1 VGGAHRATVRVVD
14 PEGLP
19 VRDAVVLPDGGATG
33 RTGEDGRCRFDDVGL
48 DRVLVD
54 VDHPEYET
62 AFGADVSAGPDAPE
76 SVVVLSRGATWSAVV
91 VDPGGAPVAGARVAV
106 WSYFAPRTAVSDD
119 NGRFTVVGIIRDL
132 NAPWAVRS
140 SRGLGAAGM
149 RHVDEPWPQRVELT
163 PLGRLKFLIVDDR
176 GRPLSVRAAS
186 LRPDWIAT
194 LSAHCGAEPVLDR
207 QPDGWCVLD
216 GLTVPTSP
224 HGVFVH
230 LLVDVGRRL
239 LWRVRLREMNLVD
252 DAPIRA
258 TLPPSV
264 DLTVRLVDGGRRP
277 VAGASVHVS
286 AGTSFS
292 CGSEVMPV
300 GPIVASEADA
310 NGLVKIVGVPCG
322 PVKLWIS
329 RGAEGPVRR
338 TLVVDADT
346 SSPVTVEI

>member
-1 VGGAHRATVRVVD
+1 M
-14 PEGLP
+14 
-19 VRDAVVLPDGGATG
+19 PDGGAKG

-48 DRVLVD
+48 DQVLVD

-62 AFGADVSAGPDAPE
+62 ALGADVSAGPDAPE
-76 SVVVLSRGATWSAVV
+76 TVVVLSRGATWSAVV
-91 VDPGGAPVAGARVAV
+91 VDPAGAPVAGARVAV

-119 NGRFTVVGIIRDL
+119 EGRFTVAGIVSDL
-132 NAPWAVRS
+132 NTPWVAVS
-140 SRGLGAAGM
+140 SRGLAVVGM
-149 RHVDEPWPQRVELT
+149 RDERTPWPERVELK
-163 PLGRLKFLIVDDR
+163 PLARLTFQIVDDR

-194 LSAHCGAEPVLDR
+194 LSAHCGAEPAFVS
-207 QPDGWCVLD
+207 QPDGWNVLD
-216 GLTVPTSP
+216 GLTRPTP
-224 HGVFVH
+224 ALANFVH

-310 NGLVKIVGVPCG
+310 TGLVKIVGVPCG